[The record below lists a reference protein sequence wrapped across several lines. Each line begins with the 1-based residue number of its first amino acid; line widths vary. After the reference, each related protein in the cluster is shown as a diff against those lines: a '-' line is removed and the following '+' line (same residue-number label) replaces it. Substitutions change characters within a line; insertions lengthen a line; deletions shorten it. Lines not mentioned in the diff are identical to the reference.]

1 MPTIPMMPMIPN
13 ALLASCTLLLALL
26 FYLMSACRFLIPY
39 RRVILHDH
47 GALILLSTAVL
58 FVNVFALVYSAGRVL
73 GLKDTGRKLA
83 HLDKQLHSGAPSAR
97 FPARWGVSGGPIARD
112 LADKL
117 ED

>member
-1 MPTIPMMPMIPN
+1 GFADSTDSDANALTPMIAN

-39 RRVILHDH
+39 RRIILHDY
-47 GALILLSTAVL
+47 GALIVLCAAVL
-58 FVNVFALVYSAGRVL
+58 FVNVFALVYSAGRML
-73 GLKDTGRKLA
+73 GLKDPGRKLA
-83 HLDKQLHSGAPSAR
+83 DLDKQLHG
-97 FPARWGVSGGPIARD
+97 GGPIARD